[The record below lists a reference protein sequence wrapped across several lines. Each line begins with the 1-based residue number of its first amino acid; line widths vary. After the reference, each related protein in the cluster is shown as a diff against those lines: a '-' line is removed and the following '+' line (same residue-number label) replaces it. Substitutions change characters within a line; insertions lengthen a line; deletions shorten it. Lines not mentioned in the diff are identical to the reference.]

1 MRRRPSRSVVSWVRA
16 TLGLALAATVAATL
30 AGPLG
35 AGRAV
40 AWQQV
45 DSGGRTLCGRGGPF
59 AFWVRLADPKR
70 LLVYFEG
77 GGFCWDYRSC
87 RADAALFKDQVTD
100 RDDPARHGTG
110 ILDLTQ
116 PGNPFRNWSVL
127 YIPSCTGD
135 LYAGDSIRTYASA
148 DGRSVSVHH
157 RGHVNA
163 TAALD
168 WAFQHVP
175 RPDRVVVVGC
185 SAGSI
190 GSILHVPG
198 IIERYPDARV
208 AQLGDSLGYLL
219 GRPGDMPPWRRYAL
233 LPDWLPAV
241 RALGRARLTMPR
253 LYDAVAGSYPGSTF
267 GQVNF
272 RQDAVQRAYFAA
284 AGGRPQDFDRVL
296 LGNLAEIRGAAPNFR
311 SCLLDGSG
319 HCALSSG
326 EFYRLRS
333 GQVALRD
340 WVAELAAGRDLPN
353 LPASDDASTAPA
365 SVSHAGG

>member
-1 MRRRPSRSVVSWVRA
+1 VSWVRA
-16 TLGLALAATVAATL
+16 GLGLALIAAVAATL
-30 AGPLG
+30 ANPLG

-45 DSGGRTLCGRGGPF
+45 NPGGRTLCGRGGPF
-59 AFWVRLADPKR
+59 AFWTRLADPRR

-87 RADAALFKDQVTD
+87 RADAALFKDQVSD
-100 RDDPARHGTG
+100 RDNPARHGTG
-110 ILDLTQ
+110 ILDLAQ
-116 PGNPFRNWSVL
+116 PGNPFRDWSVL

-135 LYAGDSIRTYASA
+135 LYAGDGTRTYTSA

-157 RGHVNA
+157 HGHVNA

-168 WAFQHVP
+168 WAFRRVP
-175 RPDRVVVVGC
+175 RPAQVVVVGC

-190 GSILHVPG
+190 GSILHAPR
-198 IIERYPDARV
+198 IIEQYPDARV

-219 GRPGDMPPWRRYAL
+219 GDPGDLPPWRGYAV

-253 LYDAVAGSYPGSTF
+253 FYDAVAGSYPGATF
-267 GQVNF
+267 AQVNF
-272 RQDAVQRAYFAA
+272 RRDAVQRAYFAA
-284 AGGRPQDFDRVL
+284 GGGRPQDFDRAL
-296 LGNLAEIRGAAPNFR
+296 LGNLAEIRDTASNFR

-340 WVAELAAGRDLPN
+340 WVADLAAGRDV
-353 LPASDDASTAPA
+353 A
-365 SVSHAGG
+365 SVPLA